1 MAPHLPE
8 TYFLFKNYSSVV
20 WRHFRA
26 MRIFCID
33 GHYFAFLKIMKI
45 LKLLF
50 LFTIATTNQKK
61 LFIYYNFLLKVV
73 HTIKLSFSI
82 SRELN
87 KFAPRAFCLSN
98 IGWYQRRS
106 YSLLSDSRKR
116 RDLLYG
122 KTKPGQMGC
131 VGLPILLKGKAT
143 MNLSVADI
151 YRFTRKYPFT

>member
-1 MAPHLPE
+1 MFISNFVRYEHWHIFIWTLGWTLASHLPE
-8 TYFLFKNYSSVV
+8 TYFLFKNLSLEV

-50 LFTIATTNQKK
+50 YSQLQQQTKK
-61 LFIYYNFLLKVV
+61 SYSYIIILLKVV
-73 HTIKLSFSI
+73 QTIKLSFSI

-87 KFAPRAFCLSN
+87 KFVPRAFCLSN

-116 RDLLYG
+116 
-122 KTKPGQMGC
+122 KTKSPRNE
-131 VGLPILLKGKAT
+131 VG
-143 MNLSVADI
+143 S
-151 YRFTRKYPFT
+151 

>member
-1 MAPHLPE
+1 MNSGILIWTLGWSLTFHLPE
-8 TYFLFKNYSSVV
+8 IYFLFKNLSSEV
-20 WRHFRA
+20 WRHFRV

-50 LFTIATTNQKK
+50 LFTIATANQKK
-61 LFIYYNFLLKVV
+61 LFIYYNFLVKVA

-87 KFAPRAFCLSN
+87 NFFPRAFCLSN

-106 YSLLSDSRKR
+106 YLLLPDSRKR
-116 RDLLYG
+116 
-122 KTKPGQMGC
+122 KTKSPRNE
-131 VGLPILLKGKAT
+131 VG
-143 MNLSVADI
+143 S
-151 YRFTRKYPFT
+151 

>member
-1 MAPHLPE
+1 MNIGIFIWTLGWTLASHLPE
-8 TYFLFKNYSSVV
+8 TYFLFKNLSSEV

-82 SRELN
+82 SSELN
-87 KFAPRAFCLSN
+87 KFVPRAFCLFN
-98 IGWYQRRS
+98 IGWYQRRW

-116 RDLLYG
+116 
-122 KTKPGQMGC
+122 KTKSPRNE
-131 VGLPILLKGKAT
+131 VG
-143 MNLSVADI
+143 S
-151 YRFTRKYPFT
+151 

>member
-1 MAPHLPE
+1 MNIDIFIWTLGWTLASHLPE
-8 TYFLFKNYSSVV
+8 TYFLFKNLSSEV

-73 HTIKLSFSI
+73 YTIKLSFSI

-87 KFAPRAFCLSN
+87 KFVPRAFRLSN
-98 IGWYQRRS
+98 IGLSQRKS

-116 RDLLYG
+116 
-122 KTKPGQMGC
+122 KTKSRRNE
-131 VGLPILLKGKAT
+131 VG
-143 MNLSVADI
+143 S
-151 YRFTRKYPFT
+151 

>member
-1 MAPHLPE
+1 MNIGIFIWTLGWTLASHLPE
-8 TYFLFKNYSSVV
+8 TYFLFKNLSSEV

-50 LFTIATTNQKK
+50 YSQLQQQTKK
-61 LFIYYNFLLKVV
+61 SYSYIIILLKVV
-73 HTIKLSFSI
+73 QTIKLSFSI

-87 KFAPRAFCLSN
+87 KFVPSSFCLSN

-106 YSLLSDSRKR
+106 YSLLPDSRKR
-116 RDLLYG
+116 
-122 KTKPGQMGC
+122 KTKSLSNE
-131 VGLPILLKGKAT
+131 VG
-143 MNLSVADI
+143 S
-151 YRFTRKYPFT
+151 